1 MGKGGKKPQRRQNY
15 FNLQFQQLGEG
26 WTGKITTLDVRKSA
40 LRLFKDIANGNID
53 LDKDVQFFNE
63 PSFTYNLKLAAD
75 DNAYHCYTLYY
86 ALYQMPNKDQ
96 YQVKLMD
103 EYLQRY
109 NAYSILSQS
118 FNTILNGIQ
127 FNGGLQTKDFV
138 ADLIVRLNP
147 SKYLFNGYFITIN
160 RPDDGKLKVERRHKE
175 RHDKGI
181 NTRVTGPVKGFTN
194 PSSM

>member
-1 MGKGGKKPQRRQNY
+1 MGKGNKKPQKRQNY

-40 LRLFKDIANGNID
+40 LRLFKDIANGNVD

-75 DNAYHCYTLYY
+75 DNAYYNYSIFV
-86 ALYQMPNKDQ
+86 AMQQMPNKDAIQ
-96 YQVKLMD
+96 QKIMEEHY
-103 EYLQRY
+103 QRY
-109 NAYSILSQS
+109 CAYCVLSQS

-127 FNGGLQTKDFV
+127 INGGMQTKDII
-138 ADLIVRLNP
+138 ADLVVRLQP

-160 RPDDGKLKVERRHKE
+160 RKDDGKMKVERRQKQH
-175 RHDKGI
+175 HDKGI
-181 NTRVTGPVKGFTN
+181 STRVTGPVKGFTN